1 MFIIFMCVLAVF
13 LLLSSISLYFNI
25 FEGFNKKIIKIRGFN
40 FQSSSENYYKK
51 LKLLGKSDF
60 FIFLWCLFLIII
72 KLFFNDIIT
81 STIDML
87 ISVSLIL
94 SVFID
99 NYIFSKK
106 IKNI

>member
-1 MFIIFMCVLAVF
+1 MVIIFFCVLAAF

-25 FEGFNKKIIKIRGFN
+25 FKGFNKKIIKIRGLN
-40 FQSSSENYYKK
+40 FQLSSENYCKK

-60 FIFLWCLFLIII
+60 FIFLWCLFIIII

-81 STIDML
+81 STIDTL
-87 ISVSLIL
+87 ISVILIL

-99 NYIFSKK
+99 NYIFSNK